1 MRLLLPKWRELIFNK
16 ISIFNLRKFSPPIL
30 TLLVFLL
37 AQGVGA
43 AILLLLGVGVEFIA
57 ILSFVLMAVF
67 IIAVLCCHFFLH
79 YICFSTAF
87 DVSSISW
94 CPGMLAIVS
103 GIFGALSMSILFN
116 DVELSEEVLLLQ
128 LAMSRNFWGLLTLI
142 IIGPIA
148 EELLFRE
155 AIAGEMLRRGAN
167 PWVAI
172 VVSAVA
178 FSIMHLNLAQGLY
191 ALPIG
196 LLFGIIYYK
205 TGNIVLT
212 SLLHIVNN
220 GITALQ
226 LYTMGEDA
234 VDISY
239 AELLG
244 SNFTAYSVMVL
255 FGVLSILFMKW
266 FWETYEERRKHTK
279 LCKKEQN

>member
-1 MRLLLPKWRELIFNK
+1 M
-16 ISIFNLRKFSPPIL
+16 
-30 TLLVFLL
+30 LVFLL

-79 YICFSTAF
+79 YIHFSTAF

-266 FWETYEERRKHTK
+266 FWEIYEERRKHTN
-279 LCKKEQN
+279 LCKKEQTKS